1 MKIYN
6 LFITTLSIASFFSTT
21 VLSKPIFFCLEN
33 HSFVKLVSK
42 NFHDD
47 KSSCHSDI
55 KDKMIKKFCAEC
67 DCYITQ
73 VLSNISFENLIITI
87 SKNNFDV
94 FFASYYSISCKVKDP
109 PPKNYFL

>member
-1 MKIYN
+1 MQ
-6 LFITTLSIASFFSTT
+6 LCRFFIIAISIVSFFSTSGFSNSI
-21 VLSKPIFFCLEN
+21 LFCKEK
-33 HSFVKLVSK
+33 HGFEKLVNK

-94 FFASYYSISCKVKDP
+94 FFTSYYSISCKVKDP